1 MNPTEKVRVKIC
13 CMNSLKEAKI
23 AIKYGASAIGLVS
36 KMPSGPGP
44 ISEDLISKIAKEI
57 PPFVSSVLLT
67 SIQDPSEIIA
77 QHKKCQ
83 TDVVQFVDRIK
94 KEDYPRLRNG
104 MPGIKFIQVVHV
116 TDEASIKEAI
126 SITPYV
132 DGILLDSGNPYLKV
146 KRLGGTGQIHNWDIS
161 NKIRK
166 KIKIPIILAGG
177 LNPWNVINSLN
188 HVQPYAVDVCTGVRT
203 QNILDEQ
210 KLSSFFKAINSYN
223 YYM

>member
-13 CMNSLKEAKI
+13 CINSIDEAKL

-44 ISEDLISKIAKEI
+44 ISEDLISKIAKKI

-67 SIQDPSEIIA
+67 SKQDPSKLIA
-77 QHKKCQ
+77 QHKKCK

-94 KEDYPRLRNG
+94 KEDFHKLREG

-116 TDEASIKEAI
+116 TGEVSIKDAI
-126 SITPYV
+126 SIAPYV
-132 DGILLDSGNPYLKV
+132 DGILLDSGNPDLKV

-161 NKIRK
+161 KKIRK
-166 KIKIPIILAGG
+166 KVKIPIILAGG
-177 LNPWNVINSLN
+177 LNPINVIDGLN
-188 HVQPYAVDVCTGVRT
+188 QVNPYAVDVCNGVRT
-203 QNILDEQ
+203 QNMLDEQ

-223 YYM
+223 YTN